1 MIPLLPQSSG
11 ELTFYTVDTAAFF
24 LKGKTILVF
33 FFLFLADDALDRK
46 QTLGPGDSTRFLSS
60 AKSTELF
67 GSISMLYAS
76 VVPIGESIP
85 PRTISLAAATFN
97 LLVSMAVLDV
107 NTFQF
112 KTVKGRA
119 RGKQEVLSG
128 EAISLKFLDVVTI
141 LLKYCG
147 IKCTAAK
154 NSETQAVLIDLIA
167 SIGFFCANNKQNQ
180 DLLTSEQC
188 SNIIKNLT
196 RLPEY
201 LNVVVYPCLVT
212 LTFQNQNARNV
223 IGRDFN
229 LEFLDE
235 YSKSDKAKK
244 NHLVALLKETT

>member
-1 MIPLLPQSSG
+1 M
-11 ELTFYTVDTAAFF
+11 ARH
-24 LKGKTILVF
+24 
-33 FFLFLADDALDRK
+33 DDYLR
-46 QTLGPGDSTRFLSS
+46 LHISRFEI
-60 AKSTELF
+60 T
-67 GSISMLYAS
+67 
-76 VVPIGESIP
+76 
-85 PRTISLAAATFN
+85 N
-97 LLVSMAVLDV
+97 
-107 NTFQF
+107 
-112 KTVKGRA
+112 
-119 RGKQEVLSG
+119 EVLSG